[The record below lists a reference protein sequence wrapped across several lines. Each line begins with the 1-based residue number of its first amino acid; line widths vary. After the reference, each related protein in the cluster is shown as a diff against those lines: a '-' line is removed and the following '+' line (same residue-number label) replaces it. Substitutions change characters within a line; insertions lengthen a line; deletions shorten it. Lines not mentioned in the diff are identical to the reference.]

1 MTIATPILPVL
12 LAGGNGSRLWP
23 LSRTLMPKQFIRL
36 TGIQTM
42 LQQTLARIT
51 GLNARAPAV
60 VCNEE
65 HRFIVAEQARQMGM
79 VLDKIMLEPFGR
91 NTAPAIALVAMQQ
104 QASKEDP
111 LLLVLPSD
119 HLIDDNERFVSLIR
133 KGAEVALQGKLV
145 TFGIVPTAPETGFG
159 YIDAGDALNPEEGA
173 FKVSRFV
180 EKPDQKTAEEFLAA
194 GNFYWNSGMF
204 IFRASVYLEELA
216 KSRPDIYEACERAA
230 QAMQQDSEFDRVPA
244 EIFQKCPDES
254 IDYAVMEKTDKAAV
268 VPFDAGWNDLG
279 SWSSLWGVE
288 NKDNDNNV
296 CIGDVITYDTRNSYI
311 RGESRMVAAVGLD
324 NVVVVET
331 KDAVLVAHKDSVQ
344 DVKNIVQQIKDSDR
358 TEHHAHVKVYRPWGD
373 YESIDEGH
381 RFQVKR
387 ITVKPGERLSL
398 QMHYHRAEHWIVV
411 KGTAI
416 VECNGEEKLLTENQ
430 STYIPIGATHRLSN
444 PGKMPLELVEVQS
457 GAYVGE
463 DDIVRF
469 EDTYG
474 RS

>member
-1 MTIATPILPVL
+1 MKMSTPILPVL

-36 TGIQTM
+36 TGEQTM
-42 LQQTLARIT
+42 LQQTLART
-51 GLNARAPAV
+51 RGLRTKAPVV
-60 VCNEE
+60 VCNNE
-65 HRFIVAEQARQMGM
+65 HRFIVAEQAREAEFE
-79 VLDKIMLEPFGR
+79 LESIMLEPFGR

-104 QASKEDP
+104 LAKNEDP

-119 HLIDDNERFVSLIR
+119 HLIDDDERFVELIQQ
-133 KGAEVALQGKLV
+133 GAEVAADDELV
-145 TFGIVPTAPETGFG
+145 TFGIVPTGPETGFG
-159 YIDAGDALNPEEGA
+159 YIDAGGPLSADEKA
-173 FKVSRFV
+173 FRVSRFV

-194 GNFYWNSGMF
+194 DNFYWNSGMF
-204 IFRASVYLEELA
+204 IFRASVYLEELK
-216 KSRPDIYEACERAA
+216 KSRPDIFEACEKAA
-230 QAMQQDSEFDRVPA
+230 EEMQQDADFDRVPA
-244 EIFQKCPDES
+244 DIFQSCPDES

-268 VPFDAGWNDLG
+268 MPFDAGWNDLG
-279 SWSSLWGVE
+279 SWSALWDVE
-288 NKDNDNNV
+288 NKDSDSNV
-296 CIGDVITYDTRNSYI
+296 CIGDIVTHDSRNSYI
-311 RGESRMVAAVGLD
+311 RGESRLVAAVGVD
-324 NVVVVET
+324 DMVVVET

-344 DVKNIVQQIKDSDR
+344 DVKKIVQEIKVQER
-358 TEHHAHVKVYRPWGD
+358 TEHHAHVRVYRPWGD
-373 YESIDEGH
+373 YESIDEGR

-387 ITVKPGERLSL
+387 ITVKPGEKLSL

-430 STYIPIGATHRLSN
+430 STFIPIGATHRLTN
-444 PGKMPLELVEVQS
+444 PGKVPLELVEVQS

>member
-1 MTIATPILPVL
+1 MENAPILPVL

-36 TGIQTM
+36 TGDQTM
-42 LQQTLARIT
+42 LQQTLGRLGGFA
-51 GLNARAPAV
+51 AKDPMV

-65 HRFIVAEQARQMGM
+65 HRFIVAEQARQVGID
-79 VLDKIMLEPFGR
+79 LEKIMLEPFGR

-104 QASKEDP
+104 KTKGEDP

-119 HLIDDNERFVSLIR
+119 HLIDSDERFAELIR
-133 KGAEVALQGKLV
+133 QGASVAESGQLV

-159 YIDAGDALNPEEGA
+159 YIDAAEALSADEAA
-173 FKVSRFV
+173 FRVKRFV
-180 EKPDQKTAEEFLAA
+180 EKPDQDTAKEFLAA
-194 GNFYWNSGMF
+194 GNFFWNSGMF
-204 IFRASVYLEELA
+204 IFRASVYLQELQA
-216 KSRPDIYEACERAA
+216 SRPDIYEACEKAA
-230 QAMQQDSEFDRVPA
+230 AGMQHDKEFDRVPA
-244 EIFQKCPDES
+244 DIFEGCPDES
-254 IDYAVMEKTDKAAV
+254 IDYAVMEKTAKAAV

-279 SWSSLWGVE
+279 SWSALWDVE
-288 NKDNDNNV
+288 AKDSDNNV
-296 CIGDVITYDTRNSYI
+296 QIGDVVSHETRNSYV
-311 RGESRMVAAVGLD
+311 RAESRLVAAVGMED
-324 NVVVVET
+324 VVIVET
-331 KDAVLVAHKDSVQ
+331 KDAVLVVHKDSVQ
-344 DVKNIVQQIKDSDR
+344 DVKKVVQEIKGNDR

-373 YESIDEGH
+373 YESIDDGH

-387 ITVKPGERLSL
+387 ITVKPGEKLSL

-416 VECNGEEKLLTENQ
+416 VECDGEERLLTENQ
-430 STYIPIGATHRLSN
+430 STYIPIGATHRLTN

-474 RS
+474 RAK

>member
-1 MTIATPILPVL
+1 MNDRAILPVL
-12 LAGGNGSRLWP
+12 LAGGTGSRLWP

-36 TGIQTM
+36 TGNQTM
-42 LQQTLARIT
+42 LQQTLGRTA
-51 GLNARAPAV
+51 GLGAKPPVV

-65 HRFIVAEQARQMGM
+65 HRFVVAEQARQANIE
-79 VLDKIMLEPFGR
+79 LDKILLEPFGR

-104 QASKEDP
+104 RARHEDP

-119 HLIDDNERFVSLIR
+119 HLIEDDHRFATLVR
-133 KGAEVALQGKLV
+133 QGAEKAAQGQLV
-145 TFGIVPTAPETGFG
+145 TFGIVPSGPETGFG
-159 YIDAGDALNPEEGA
+159 YIEAGADLGAEGET
-173 FKVSRFV
+173 FRVKRFV
-180 EKPDQKTAEEFLAA
+180 EKPDQKTAEEFLAS

-204 IFRASVYLEELA
+204 IFQASTYLEELE
-216 KSRPDIYEACERAA
+216 KSRPDIFEACEKAA
-230 QAMQQDSEFDRVPA
+230 AAMQQDVDFERVPA
-244 EIFQKCPDES
+244 DLFELCPDES

-268 VPFDAGWNDLG
+268 VPFDAGWSDLG
-279 SWSSLWGVE
+279 SWTALSDVE
-288 NKDNDNNV
+288 EKGPDGNV
-296 CIGDVITYDTRNSYI
+296 CIGDVVTHDSRNCYI
-311 RGESRMVAAVGLD
+311 RGESRLVATVGISDL
-324 NVVVVET
+324 VVVET

-344 DVKNIVQQIKDSDR
+344 DVKKVVQQIREGNR
-358 TEHHAHVKVYRPWGD
+358 TEHHAHVRVYRPWGD

-387 ITVKPGERLSL
+387 ITVKPGEKLSL
-398 QMHYHRAEHWIVV
+398 QMHYHRAEHWVVV

-430 STYIPIGATHRLSN
+430 STFIPIGATHRLTN

>member
-1 MTIATPILPVL
+1 MTTSNRILPVL

-36 TGIQTM
+36 TGEQTM
-42 LQQTLARIT
+42 LQQTLART
-51 GLNARAPAV
+51 RGLRTKAPVV
-60 VCNEE
+60 VCNNE
-65 HRFIVAEQARQMGM
+65 HRFIVAEQAREAEFE
-79 VLDKIMLEPFGR
+79 LESIMLEPFGR

-104 QASKEDP
+104 LAKNEDP

-119 HLIDDNERFVSLIR
+119 HLIDDDERFVELIQQ
-133 KGAEVALQGKLV
+133 GAEVAADDQLV
-145 TFGIVPTAPETGFG
+145 TFGIVPTGPETGFG
-159 YIDAGDALNPEEGA
+159 YIDAGGALSADEKA
-173 FKVSRFV
+173 FRVSRFV
-180 EKPDQKTAEEFLAA
+180 EKPDQKTAEEFIAA

-204 IFRASVYLEELA
+204 IFKASVYLEELKA
-216 KSRPDIYEACERAA
+216 SRPDIYEACEQAA
-230 QAMQQDSEFDRVPA
+230 NAMEKDADFDRVPA
-244 EIFQKCPDES
+244 DVFQACPDES
-254 IDYAVMEKTDKAAV
+254 IDYAVMEKTARAAV
-268 VPFDAGWNDLG
+268 VPFDSGWNDLG
-279 SWSSLWGVE
+279 SWSALWEIEG
-288 NKDNDNNV
+288 KDEAGNV
-296 CIGDVITYDTRNSYI
+296 CIGDVVVEGAKNSYI
-311 RGESRMVAAVGLD
+311 RGETRMVAAVGMQD
-324 NVVVVET
+324 VVIVET

-344 DVKNIVQQIKDSDR
+344 DVKKIVQQIKDSDR
-358 TEHHAHVKVYRPWGD
+358 NEHHAHVQIYRPWGD

-387 ITVKPGERLSL
+387 ITVKPGEKLSL
-398 QMHYHRAEHWIVV
+398 QMHYHRAEHWVVV

-416 VECNGEEKLLTENQ
+416 VECNGEKKLLTENQ
-430 STYIPIGATHRLSN
+430 STFIPIGATHRLTN

>member
-1 MTIATPILPVL
+1 MTTDTPILPVL
-12 LAGGNGSRLWP
+12 LAGGTGSRLWP

-36 TGIQTM
+36 TGDQTM
-42 LQQTLARIT
+42 LQQTLSRT
-51 GLNARAPAV
+51 DGLNAKAPIV
-60 VCNEE
+60 VCNDE
-65 HRFIVAEQARQMGM
+65 HRFIVAEQARQGGIT
-79 VLDKIMLEPFGR
+79 LDRIMLEPFGR

-104 QASKEDP
+104 KAGNQDP

-119 HLIDDNERFVSLIR
+119 HRIDDSERFVSLIR
-133 KGAEVALQGKLV
+133 QGADVAAQGQLV
-145 TFGIVPTAPETGFG
+145 TFGIVPTGPETGFG
-159 YIDAGDALNPEEGA
+159 YIDAGEALAADEKA

-204 IFRASVYLEELA
+204 IFRASVYLEELK
-216 KSRPDIYEACERAA
+216 KSRPDIYEACEKAA
-230 QAMQQDSEFDRVPA
+230 DGMKQDADFDRVPA
-244 EIFQKCPDES
+244 DIFQTCPDES

-279 SWSSLWGVE
+279 SWSSLWDVE
-288 NKDNDNNV
+288 DKDGNGNV
-296 CIGDVITYDTRNSYI
+296 SIGDVVAQDTRNSYI
-311 RGESRMVAAVGLD
+311 RGESRLVAAVGMD

-344 DVKNIVQQIKDSDR
+344 DVKKIVQEMKGNDR
-358 TEHHAHVKVYRPWGD
+358 NEHHAHVQVYRPWGN

-387 ITVKPGERLSL
+387 ITVKPGEKLSL

-430 STYIPIGATHRLSN
+430 STYIPIGTTHRLTN

>member
-1 MTIATPILPVL
+1 
-12 LAGGNGSRLWP
+12 
-23 LSRTLMPKQFIRL
+23 
-36 TGIQTM
+36 M
-42 LQQTLARIT
+42 LQQTLART
-51 GLNARAPAV
+51 AGLNAQAPVV

-65 HRFIVAEQARQMGM
+65 HRFVVAEQARQADMK
-79 VLDKIMLEPFGR
+79 LDRIMLEPFGR
-91 NTAPAIALVAMQQ
+91 NTAPAIALVALQQ
-104 QASKEDP
+104 QARGEDP

-119 HLIDDNERFVSLIR
+119 HLIDNDERFCSLIQQ
-133 KGAEVALQGKLV
+133 GAEVAANGQLV
-145 TFGIVPTAPETGFG
+145 TFGIVPTGPETGFG
-159 YIDAGDALNPEEGA
+159 YIDAGNALSDAENA
-173 FKVSRFV
+173 FQVSRFV
-180 EKPDQKTAEEFLAA
+180 EKPDQKTAEEFIAA

-204 IFRASVYLEELA
+204 IFKGSAYLKELKA
-216 KSRPDIYEACERAA
+216 SRPDIYESCEKAA
-230 QAMQQDSEFDRVPA
+230 AAMKQDADFDRVPA
-244 EIFQKCPDES
+244 DIFQSCPDES

-279 SWSSLWGVE
+279 SWSALWEVE
-288 NKDNDNNV
+288 DKDDQGNV
-296 CIGDVITYDTRNSYI
+296 AIGDVVACGTTNSYI
-311 RGESRMVAAVGLD
+311 RGESRLVAAVGLE
-324 NVVVVET
+324 NVVIVET

-344 DVKNIVQQIKDSDR
+344 DVKKIVQNIKGCDR
-358 TEHHAHVKVYRPWGD
+358 NEHHAHVRVYRPWGD

-387 ITVKPGERLSL
+387 ITVKPGEKLSL

-416 VECNGEEKLLTENQ
+416 VECNGEEQLLTENQ
-430 STYIPIGATHRLSN
+430 STFIPIGATHRLTN

-474 RS
+474 RA

>member
-1 MTIATPILPVL
+1 MTDVSILPVL
-12 LAGGNGSRLWP
+12 LAGGSGSRLWP
-23 LSRTLMPKQFIRL
+23 LSRGQMPKQFIRL
-36 TGIQTM
+36 TGSQTM
-42 LQQTLARIT
+42 LQQTLART
-51 GLNARAPAV
+51 SGLQASAPVV

-65 HRFIVAEQARQMGM
+65 HRFIVAEQARQAGM
-79 VLDKIMLEPFGR
+79 SLDKIMLEPFGR
-91 NTAPAIALVAMQQ
+91 NTAPAIAMVAMQQ
-104 QASKEDP
+104 LARKEDP

-119 HLIDDNERFVSLIR
+119 HLIDNDERFVSLIQQ
-133 KGAEVALQGKLV
+133 GANVAADGRLV
-145 TFGIVPTAPETGFG
+145 TFGIVPTGPETGFG
-159 YIDAGDALNPEEGA
+159 YIDAGAALGQNEHA

-180 EKPDQKTAEEFLAA
+180 EKPDQKTAKEFIDA

-204 IFRASVYLEELA
+204 IFKASVYLNELKA
-216 KSRPDIYEACERAA
+216 SRPDIYEACE
-230 QAMQQDSEFDRVPA
+230 QAVAGMQQDSEFDRIPA
-244 EIFQKCPDES
+244 DIFQSCPDES

-268 VPFDAGWNDLG
+268 VPFDTGWNDLG
-279 SWSSLWGVE
+279 SWSALWEVE
-288 NKDNDNNV
+288 DKDDQGNV
-296 CIGDVITYDTRNSYI
+296 AIGDVVTCGTTNSYI
-311 RGESRMVAAVGLD
+311 RGESRLVAAVGLE
-324 NVVVVET
+324 NVVIVET

-344 DVKNIVQQIKDSDR
+344 DVKKIVQDIKGSDR
-358 TEHHAHVKVYRPWGD
+358 NEHHAHVRVYRPWGD

-387 ITVKPGERLSL
+387 ITVKPGEKLSL

-430 STYIPIGATHRLSN
+430 STFIPIGATHRLTN

-469 EDTYG
+469 EDNYG
-474 RS
+474 RAK

>member
-1 MTIATPILPVL
+1 
-12 LAGGNGSRLWP
+12 
-23 LSRTLMPKQFIRL
+23 
-36 TGIQTM
+36 
-42 LQQTLARIT
+42 
-51 GLNARAPAV
+51 
-60 VCNEE
+60 
-65 HRFIVAEQARQMGM
+65 VA
-79 VLDKIMLEPFGR
+79 
-91 NTAPAIALVAMQQ
+91 
-104 QASKEDP
+104 
-111 LLLVLPSD
+111 
-119 HLIDDNERFVSLIR
+119 LIR
-133 KGAEVALQGKLV
+133 QGAEVAAQGQLV
-145 TFGIVPTAPETGFG
+145 TFGIVPTGPETGFG
-159 YIDAGDALNPEEGA
+159 YIDAGAAFSADEKA

-204 IFRASVYLEELA
+204 IFRASVYLEELK
-216 KSRPDIYEACERAA
+216 KSRPDIFEACEKAA
-230 QAMQQDSEFDRVPA
+230 EAMQQDADFDRVPA
-244 EIFQKCPDES
+244 DIFQSCPDES
-254 IDYAVMEKTDKAAV
+254 IDYAVMEKTDKATV

-279 SWSSLWGVE
+279 SWSALWDVE
-288 NKDNDNNV
+288 KKDSDNNV
-296 CIGDVITYDTRNSYI
+296 CIGDIVTHDSRNSYI
-311 RGESRMVAAVGLD
+311 RGESRLVAAVGMD
-324 NVVVVET
+324 NVVIVET

-344 DVKNIVQQIKDSDR
+344 DVKKIVQEIKVQER
-358 TEHHAHVKVYRPWGD
+358 TEHHAHVRVYRPWGD

-387 ITVKPGERLSL
+387 ITVKPGEKLSL

-430 STYIPIGATHRLSN
+430 STFIPIGATHRLTN
-444 PGKMPLELVEVQS
+444 PGKVPLELVEVQS